1 MESEKAASDI
11 IESDQLKEEVK
22 GEEELFESLNIIEGD
37 GSLENIHR
45 VQLIEQ
51 ADQQSSDQIEDDKGE
66 VQLLEESSIN
76 IHVEGDQSTSNEA
89 KND

>member
-51 ADQQSSDQIEDDKGE
+51 AD
-66 VQLLEESSIN
+66 
-76 IHVEGDQSTSNEA
+76 
-89 KND
+89 